1 MQVCGRCGKE
11 YNDDRVFCDCGTRL
25 ALPPQDAATEVAE
38 LSQLVRGTMT
48 SVVER
53 VAALERARD
62 EDALARQRIQLA
74 DGGSVTGLDR
84 GGFSDFGEFLHAC
97 RYNSQDARLQALT
110 PSATRDLS
118 MGTGAAG
125 GFLVPPQFAA
135 MLLSITPQDAIV
147 RPRAMVLPAGT
158 SPDAPV
164 TIPGDDQGGTHGVH
178 SGVQVVWTGEG
189 AAKHQT
195 EPALREITLTPH
207 EVSAY
212 VTVTDKL
219 LHNAAAASEWIST
232 KLRGAIIAAED
243 VAFITGNGV
252 GRPQGFLG
260 HASALNVARAAPGAI
275 AYADVVNMY
284 AACLKDRRTGLVWI
298 GNPTTLPSL
307 MTMASVLGQLIWMP
321 SARDGVPPNLLG
333 IPFLENQRQ
342 PVLGTAGD
350 LMLVNLGYYVIKD
363 GYGLAIEAS
372 PHLLWRENKT
382 IVRAVW
388 NVDGEPSLATPLLLE
403 DGVTQQSPFVVLN

>member
-1 MQVCGRCGKE
+1 
-11 YNDDRVFCDCGTRL
+11 
-25 ALPPQDAATEVAE
+25 
-38 LSQLVRGTMT
+38 MT
-48 SVVER
+48 TIVER
-53 VAALERARD
+53 VSALERAR
-62 EDALARQRIQLA
+62 EQDAIAAQRIQTCDPGSIGALD
-74 DGGSVTGLDR
+74 DGGFRSG
-84 GGFSDFGEFLHAC
+84 FGEFLNVC
-97 RYNSQDARLQALT
+97 RFNPGDSRLQALT

-135 MLLSITPQDAIV
+135 MLLSITPQDAVV
-147 RPRAMVLPAGT
+147 RPRAMVLPAGA

-164 TIPGDDQGGTHGVH
+164 SIPSDDQGGALGVH

-189 AAKHQT
+189 AAKHET
-195 EPALREITLTPH
+195 TPALREITLTPH

-212 VTVTDKL
+212 VNVTDKL

-243 VAFITGNGV
+243 TAFITGNGI
-252 GRPQGFLG
+252 GRPLGFLG
-260 HASALNVARAAPGAI
+260 HASNVNVARAAPGAI
-275 AYADVVNMY
+275 AYADVVAMF
-284 AACLKDRRTGLVWI
+284 AACIKDRRTGLVWI

-307 MTMASVLGQLIWMP
+307 MTMASPLGQLIWQP
-321 SARDGVPPNLLG
+321 SAREG
-333 IPFLENQRQ
+333 IPAALFGIAFVENQRQ

-350 LMLVNLGYYVIKD
+350 LMLVNLSYYLVKD

-388 NVDGEPSLATPLLLE
+388 NVDGQPSLNSPLLLE
-403 DGVTQQSPFVVLN
+403 DGVTQQSPFVVLT